1 MISCCVLFVVQLTH
15 FSSRSPALILPNW
28 IINWK
33 FIIFQLCDEIKLKS
47 EDLLKNLKH
56 TDTLNQ
62 AYRVSSNSEKQFEE
76 AKVPTP
82 DVDDDL
88 NLEKKSQEL
97 QASVKTESDLNALDL
112 SSKAGEIE
120 NVEQVNDNSSES
132 NGKSSG

>member
-1 MISCCVLFVVQLTH
+1 M
-15 FSSRSPALILPNW
+15 
-28 IINWK
+28 
-33 FIIFQLCDEIKLKS
+33 CDEIKLKS

-62 AYRVSSNSEKQFEE
+62 AYRVSSNSEKQFQE

-82 DVDDDL
+82 DADVDL

-97 QASVKTESDLNALDL
+97 QVSVKMESDLNALDS